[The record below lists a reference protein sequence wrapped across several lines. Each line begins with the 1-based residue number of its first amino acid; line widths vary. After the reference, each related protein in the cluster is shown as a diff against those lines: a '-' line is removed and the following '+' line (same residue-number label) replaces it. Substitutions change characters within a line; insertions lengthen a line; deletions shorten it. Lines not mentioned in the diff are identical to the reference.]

1 MACKVQRL
9 CHPIGREDSVASVSK
24 AVFMQGARNSLK
36 TLQACRILPRT
47 RALSSARSQP
57 APRLPSQ
64 RYQTLRS
71 SIGQLLISPA
81 IMSLKIPAHLS
92 TNARPA
98 PPSSGND
105 RTYRAA
111 IDLLNT
117 CQSNAATIEAI
128 RKSGGKMNQF
138 SIPEME
144 EYLRRLGYTP
154 DDLNRL
160 NVVHITGTK
169 GKGSAS
175 AFVERIF
182 REGMKEVGLLHAV
195 SDVDHAT
202 VEEEE
207 AALRGGIGL
216 YTSPHLCAVR
226 ERIRV
231 NGRPLPE
238 RLFAKYFFEV
248 WDKLTNAVHNSDGKP
263 SSIPLKAVATSA
275 TGDVSP
281 LPMPTYP
288 VYFRFLTLLA
298 FHVFLKLDV
307 RLTVLE
313 VGVGGTY
320 DSTNLVPRPL
330 IAGVTALGLDHQILL
345 GNTIEEIARNKGGIY
360 KAGVKA
366 LSIEQE
372 NGKGEQQLRE
382 MAEERGAVSFEIVP
396 VNAALRDVK
405 LGEAAASARPGC
417 ASC

>member
-1 MACKVQRL
+1 
-9 CHPIGREDSVASVSK
+9 
-24 AVFMQGARNSLK
+24 
-36 TLQACRILPRT
+36 
-47 RALSSARSQP
+47 
-57 APRLPSQ
+57 
-64 RYQTLRS
+64 
-71 SIGQLLISPA
+71 
-81 IMSLKIPAHLS
+81 
-92 TNARPA
+92 
-98 PPSSGND
+98 
-105 RTYRAA
+105 
-111 IDLLNT
+111 
-117 CQSNAATIEAI
+117 
-128 RKSGGKMNQF
+128 MNQF
-138 SIPEME
+138 SIPEMQ
-144 EYLRRLGYTP
+144 EYLRRLGYVP
-154 DDLNRL
+154 EDLNRL

-182 REGMKEVGLLHAV
+182 REGMKEVGMLAEAAKDDSLET
-195 SDVDHAT
+195 VDD
-202 VEEEE
+202 EET
-207 AALRGGIGL
+207 ALRGGIGL

-248 WDKLTNAVHNSDGKP
+248 WEKLTEAVTESPSKDSEPP
-263 SSIPLKAVATSA
+263 SSIPSFTSVATSA

-307 RLTVLE
+307 RMTVLE

-360 KAGVKA
+360 KRGVKA

-382 MAEERGAVSFEIVP
+382 MAEERGAASFEIVP
-396 VNAALRDVK
+396 VNPALRDVK
-405 LGEAAASARPGC
+405 LGETITSALV
-417 ASC
+417 

>member
-1 MACKVQRL
+1 
-9 CHPIGREDSVASVSK
+9 
-24 AVFMQGARNSLK
+24 
-36 TLQACRILPRT
+36 
-47 RALSSARSQP
+47 
-57 APRLPSQ
+57 
-64 RYQTLRS
+64 
-71 SIGQLLISPA
+71 
-81 IMSLKIPAHLS
+81 MSLKIPAHLS